1 MNYDYTDRV
10 IAYIDKQLITR
21 YSRLKSLM
29 SFDELNV
36 MQEVRALY
44 DSILVM
50 VREAY
55 LKLANRTYTSN
66 SRRKKQRILDELW
79 IDHILSGYD
88 SVSKYVFMS
97 EIDRKCAR
105 LAEAI
110 IASPT
115 KVQEIDAAMRS
126 MSLMCRIYAV
136 RVTDEAVLQA
146 FRDEDEDLV
155 RWVAEKDEK
164 TCSVCYRRDG
174 KIYSIDELPSKPH
187 INCRCV
193 FERI

>member
-10 IAYIDKQLITR
+10 IAYIDKQLIAR
-21 YSRLKSLM
+21 YSRLKSLL

-50 VREAY
+50 VREVY

-66 SRRKKQRILDELW
+66 SRRREQRILDELW
-79 IDHILSGYD
+79 VDHILSDYD
-88 SVSKYVFMS
+88 SVSKYVFIS
-97 EIDRKCAR
+97 ETDRKCAR

-146 FRDEDEDLV
+146 FRDDDDDLV
-155 RWVAEKDEK
+155 HWVAEKDEK

-193 FERI
+193 FERV